1 MELVR
6 GLPAVRERHRGC
18 VVTIGTFDG
27 LHLGHRALLREAV
40 DRAQR
45 GARRSLMLT
54 FEPMPREYL
63 NRADPPARLTSFR
76 ERWRLLER
84 MGLDALLVLRFDESL
99 RRLSGDDFSALLHER
114 LRVAALVV
122 GYDFRFGRDGAAS
135 AAQLDAAGSHLGFE
149 VTIVPPIL
157 LAGTRVSSS
166 AVRSALERGDF
177 AAAAALLGRPYG
189 IRGRVVRGEQLG
201 RTLGYPTANLRLRRR
216 RPPLGGIFA
225 VRAHGVAPG
234 PLPAVA
240 SLGTRPT
247 VGGTTPLLETHIF
260 DFTGDLYGREIE
272 IEFVAKIR
280 DELRFE
286 TLDALVD
293 RMHDDARRARRILAA

>member
-6 GLPAVRERHRGC
+6 GLSAVRERHRGC

-27 LHLGHRALLREAV
+27 LHLGHRALVREAV

-45 GARRSLMLT
+45 AARRALMLT

-99 RRLSGDDFSALLHER
+99 RRLNGDDFTALLQER

-135 AAQLDAAGSHLGFE
+135 AAQLQAAGARLGFE

-157 LAGTRVSSS
+157 LAGERVSSS

-189 IRGRVVRGEQLG
+189 MRGRVVRGEQLG
-201 RTLGYPTANLRLRRR
+201 RTLGYPTANLRLLRR
-216 RPPLGGIFA
+216 RPPLAGIFA
-225 VRAHGVAPG
+225 VRAHGVGPG

-247 VGGTTPLLETHIF
+247 VGGTTPLLETHVF
-260 DFTGDLYGREIE
+260 DFSGDLYGREIE
-272 IEFVAKIR
+272 VEFVAKIR

-286 TLDALVD
+286 SLAALVE